1 VSETGDIDG
10 RLRELL
16 TDLSDTLG
24 PTLGAV
30 VPLGGGITN
39 RNFRV
44 RFAPPVGE
52 GVLRLPG
59 RDTGLLG
66 IDRRAEL
73 LAGQQAA
80 QLGIAPKVLYGDE
93 RCLVTEYLPGS
104 ELDGDRLRATPE
116 AVVRGLRAFH
126 DSGLELPARFW
137 IPDLLV
143 EYAALL
149 SGRGVAVDDRFRR
162 TKGLVDEIAA
172 TLPLTEP
179 VACHNDLL
187 PGNLMSAGD
196 EADRPMLVDWEY
208 AGMGHRWFDLGN
220 LAVNNGFDPAA
231 EDRLLTAYFDGEPPT
246 VGRRAAL
253 ALFKLVSDARE
264 AAWGVVQGTISEL
277 DFDFGAYSDLHFRR
291 LEGAASDERR
301 LREWLSEAA
310 RALPELTP

>member
-1 VSETGDIDG
+1 VSETGDIDAQLG
-10 RLRELL
+10 ELL
-16 TDLSDTLG
+16 TELSDTLG
-24 PTLGAV
+24 PTLGPV
-30 VPLGGGITN
+30 VPLDGGITN

-44 RFAPPVGE
+44 RFAAPVGD

-73 LAGQQAA
+73 LAGQRAA

-93 RCLVTEYLPGS
+93 RCLVTEYVRGA
-104 ELDGDRLRATPE
+104 ELDGDQLRATPHG
-116 AVVRGLRAFH
+116 VVRALRAFH
-126 DSGLELPARFW
+126 DSGLELPVRFW

-143 EYAALL
+143 DYAALL
-149 SGRGVAVDDRFRR
+149 SERGVAVDDRFRR
-162 TKGLVDEIAA
+162 TQGLVEEIAVA
-172 TLPLTEP
+172 LPLGEP

-187 PGNLMSAGD
+187 PGNLMTAGD
-196 EADRPMLVDWEY
+196 GAAAPMLVDWEY

-220 LAVNNGFDPAA
+220 LAVNNAFDAAA
-231 EDRLLTAYFDGEPPT
+231 EDRVLSAYFDGEPPT
-246 VGRRAAL
+246 PGRRAAL

-277 DFDFGAYSDLHFRR
+277 DFDFGAYADQHFGR
-291 LEGAASDERR
+291 LEAAASDQVR
-301 LREWLSEAA
+301 LRAWLSEAT

>member
-1 VSETGDIDG
+1 MSGTGDIDAQ
-10 RLRELL
+10 LHELL
-16 TDLSDTLG
+16 TDLREAVG
-24 PTLGAV
+24 PTTGAP
-30 VPLGGGITN
+30 VPLDGGITN

-73 LAGQQAA
+73 LAAQEAA
-80 QLGIAPKVLYGDE
+80 RLRIAPRVLYGDE

-116 AVVRGLRAFH
+116 AVVRALRAFH
-126 DSGLELPARFW
+126 DSGLELPVRFW

-143 EYAALL
+143 DYAGLL
-149 SGRGVAVDDRFRR
+149 SHRGVAVDDRFRR
-162 TKGLVDEIAA
+162 TQQLVDEIAA
-172 TLPLTEP
+172 ALPLREP

-196 EADRPMLVDWEY
+196 EADRSMLVDWEY

-220 LAVNNGFDPAA
+220 LAVNNAFDTAA
-231 EDRLLTAYFDGEPPT
+231 EDRLLSAYFDGESPT
-246 VGRRAAL
+246 AGRRAAL
-253 ALFKLVSDARE
+253 QLFKLVSDARE

-277 DFDFGAYSDLHFRR
+277 DFDFGAYADQHFGR
-291 LEGAASDERR
+291 LEAAAADQRR
-301 LREWLSEAA
+301 LRAWLSEAT

>member
-1 VSETGDIDG
+1 VSGTGDIDAQ
-10 RLRELL
+10 LRELL
-16 TDLSDTLG
+16 TDLRDALG
-24 PTLGAV
+24 PTAGAP
-30 VPLGGGITN
+30 VPLDGGITN
-39 RNFRV
+39 RNFRI
-44 RFAPPVGE
+44 RFEPPVGE

-73 LAGQQAA
+73 LAARQAA
-80 QLGIAPKVLYGDE
+80 RLGVAPRVLYGDE
-93 RCLVTEYLPGS
+93 RCLVTAYVPGS
-104 ELDGDRLRATPE
+104 ELDGDRLRAAPQ

-143 EYAALL
+143 DYAALL
-149 SGRGVAVDDRFRR
+149 SQRGVAVDDRFRR
-162 TKGLVDEIAA
+162 TQELVDEIAVA
-172 TLPLTEP
+172 LPLGDP

-220 LAVNNGFDPAA
+220 LAVNNAFDPAA
-231 EDRLLTAYFDGEPPT
+231 EDRLLSAYFDGEPPT
-246 VGRRAAL
+246 AGRRAAL

-264 AAWGVVQGTISEL
+264 AAWGVVQGSLSEL
-277 DFDFGAYSDLHFRR
+277 DFDFGAYADRHFGR
-291 LEGAASDERR
+291 LQDAASDQQR
-301 LREWLSEAA
+301 LHAWLSEAS

>member
-1 VSETGDIDG
+1 MPEPGDIDAQ
-10 RLRELL
+10 LSELL
-16 TDLSDTLG
+16 TGLRDTLG
-24 PTLGAV
+24 PTVGAV
-30 VPLGGGITN
+30 VPLDGGMTN

-44 RFAPPVGE
+44 RFAPPVGDAM
-52 GVLRLPG
+52 LRLPG

-73 LAGQQAA
+73 LAGKRAA
-80 QLGIAPKVLYGDE
+80 GLGIAPTVLYGDE
-93 RCLVTEYLPGS
+93 RCLVTAFVNGS
-104 ELDGDRLRATPE
+104 ELDGDRLRAAPQ

-149 SGRGVAVDDRFRR
+149 SDRGVAVDHRFRQ
-162 TKGLVDEIAA
+162 TQELVDEIAA
-172 TLPLTEP
+172 ALPLHQP

-187 PGNLMSAGD
+187 PGNLMSVGD
-196 EADRPMLVDWEY
+196 DADRPMLVDWEY

-220 LAVNNGFDPAA
+220 LAVNNAFDPAA
-231 EDRLLTAYFDGEPPT
+231 EDRMLSAYFDGEPPT
-246 VGRRAAL
+246 TGRRAAL

-277 DFDFGAYSDLHFRR
+277 DFDFDAYAEQHFGR
-291 LEGAASDERR
+291 LLAATGDRQR
-301 LREWLSEAA
+301 LRAWLDEAT
-310 RALPELTP
+310 RALSELTP

>member
-1 VSETGDIDG
+1 MSETGDIDAQ
-10 RLRELL
+10 LRELL
-16 TDLSDTLG
+16 TDLGDTLG
-24 PTLGAV
+24 PTIGAAA
-30 VPLGGGITN
+30 PLDGGMTN

-52 GVLRLPG
+52 VMLRLPG

-73 LAGQQAA
+73 LAGERAA
-80 QLGIAPKVLYGDE
+80 GLGIAPKVLYGDE
-93 RCLVTEYLPGS
+93 RCLVTEFVNGS
-104 ELDGDRLRATPE
+104 ELDGDRLRAAPQ

-137 IPDLLV
+137 IPEQLV

-149 SGRGVAVDDRFRR
+149 SDRGVAVDDRFRQ
-162 TKGLVDEIAA
+162 TQELVDEIAA
-172 TLPLTEP
+172 ALPLQEP

-220 LAVNNGFDPAA
+220 LAVNNAFDAAA
-231 EDRLLTAYFDGEPPT
+231 EDRLLSAYFDDEPPT

-264 AAWGVVQGTISEL
+264 AAWGVVQGTLSEL
-277 DFDFGAYSDLHFRR
+277 DFDFGAYADRHFGR
-291 LEGAASDERR
+291 LEAAASDRRR
-301 LREWLSEAA
+301 LRGWLIEAA
-310 RALPELTP
+310 DARSELTP

>member
-1 VSETGDIDG
+1 MSGTGDIDAQ
-10 RLRELL
+10 LRELL
-16 TDLSDTLG
+16 TDLRDALG
-24 PTLGAV
+24 PTAGAP
-30 VPLGGGITN
+30 VPLDGGITN
-39 RNFRV
+39 RNFRI

-73 LAGQQAA
+73 LAARQAA
-80 QLGIAPKVLYGDE
+80 RLGVAPRVLYGDE

-104 ELDGDRLRATPE
+104 ELDGDRLRAAPQ
-116 AVVRGLRAFH
+116 AVARGLRAFH

-137 IPDLLV
+137 IPDLLAD
-143 EYAALL
+143 YAALL
-149 SGRGVAVDDRFRR
+149 SQRGIAVDDRFRR
-162 TKGLVDEIAA
+162 TQELVAKIAVA
-172 TLPLTEP
+172 LPLGDP

-220 LAVNNGFDPAA
+220 LAVNNAFDPAA
-231 EDRLLTAYFDGEPPT
+231 EDRLLSAYFDGEPPT
-246 VGRRAAL
+246 AGRRAAL

-264 AAWGVVQGTISEL
+264 AAWGVVQGTLSEL
-277 DFDFGAYSDLHFRR
+277 DFDFGAYADQHFAR
-291 LEGAASDERR
+291 LQDAASDRQR
-301 LREWLSEAA
+301 LHAWLSDAS